1 MADTKT
7 LKDRLKRLSRTDKVF
22 IVVLFLRLAFPLI
35 GAARGAELSGAA
47 LVRFLFIVV
56 AIVFVLRAGPKLL
69 RKVLWRVRHRLI
81 VTWILVGVVP
91 IVLICA
97 FLAAGGYL
105 LLGQLVDYMATKE
118 IQKRTQS
125 VQSAAHELAWSLS
138 HRGSS
143 VTPLKL
149 TEIFVREALE
159 TSHLET
165 AAIVRIGHESV
176 SVPDNP
182 PIAEIPAWSKPDFSG
197 LVKTQRR
204 NGDYYLAAHVQ
215 LGAAESKTEVF
226 LYQSA
231 PPAFFEAL
239 LPGVATISISRRTV
253 TTSAAGVDFQETDE
267 KKPGVFVRASRP
279 SDDPDPNLR
288 TSPPPPRGWWDF
300 PVSWVVLMPNTLL
313 DTGKSEQSF
322 AVVASRPS
330 LIVRNFFGPL
340 GGVASIALVLMII
353 IAVLFLVVEMVSLV
367 FGVTLTRSIT
377 RAVADLYEGTSRVQ
391 TGDFSHRIPVRK
403 TEDQLS
409 ELGSSFNT
417 MTSRIQNLIVEVKE
431 KERLEN
437 ELSIARDVQAQL
449 FPKEFPR
456 LQTLELWGVC
466 QPARTVSGDYYDFVS
481 VDDHRVALALGD
493 ISGKGISAALLMAH
507 IQSALRSQLMRRTNG
522 NGSPEGAVITAP
534 AAVLSILNDHLYAS
548 SAPEKYATFFLA
560 LYSDEGGQ
568 LMYTNAGHL
577 APMLVR
583 RGQVQR
589 LPGEGFPVGL
599 FPGVHYDQRAIKLE
613 PGDLLVA
620 FTDGVTET
628 PNGGG
633 EEFGDQHVI
642 ELLLKNAEKPLDRIA
657 GEISNAVDVWAGNRE
672 RHDDT
677 TLLLARHI

>member
-1 MADTKT
+1 MGH
-7 LKDRLKRLSRTDKVF
+7 SRK
-22 IVVLFLRLAFPLI
+22 LGRGNAEYASGYRQI
-35 GAARGAELSGAA
+35 GA
-47 LVRFLFIVV
+47 
-56 AIVFVLRAGPKLL
+56 
-69 RKVLWRVRHRLI
+69 
-81 VTWILVGVVP
+81 IL
-91 IVLICA
+91 CRRS
-97 FLAAGGYL
+97 LA
-105 LLGQLVDYMATKE
+105 
-118 IQKRTQS
+118 
-125 VQSAAHELAWSLS
+125 
-138 HRGSS
+138 
-143 VTPLKL
+143 
-149 TEIFVREALE
+149 
-159 TSHLET
+159 
-165 AAIVRIGHESV
+165 
-176 SVPDNP
+176 
-182 PIAEIPAWSKPDFSG
+182 
-197 LVKTQRR
+197 
-204 NGDYYLAAHVQ
+204 
-215 LGAAESKTEVF
+215 
-226 LYQSA
+226 
-231 PPAFFEAL
+231 
-239 LPGVATISISRRTV
+239 
-253 TTSAAGVDFQETDE
+253 
-267 KKPGVFVRASRP
+267 
-279 SDDPDPNLR
+279 
-288 TSPPPPRGWWDF
+288 
-300 PVSWVVLMPNTLL
+300 
-313 DTGKSEQSF
+313 
-322 AVVASRPS
+322 PS
-330 LIVRNFFGPL
+330 LIVRGFFGPL
-340 GGVASIALVLMII
+340 GGVASLALVFMII

-377 RAVADLYEGTSRVQ
+377 RAVADLYEGTSKVQ

-403 TEDQLS
+403 TKDQLS
-409 ELGSSFNT
+409 ELGGSFNT
-417 MTSRIQNLIVEVKE
+417 MTARIQDLIVEVKE

-522 NGSPEGAVITAP
+522 NGSSEGAVITAP

-599 FPGVHYDQRAIKLE
+599 FPGIHYDQRAIKLE

-642 ELLLKNAEKPLDRIA
+642 ET
-657 GEISNAVDVWAGNRE
+657 SS
-672 RHDDT
+672 
-677 TLLLARHI
+677 